1 MYSPLDV
8 ELNLNAVRGAPLE
21 RMWDVLRPD
30 GVLVTVTGDVEHL
43 DELVEVHRRCETGR
57 VAGKLAVAPALP
69 LSQDLEAPPSI
80 PGWPLYLR
88 RRREGGGQGK
98 SSSGTDV
105 QPRQRP
111 SVPPIQQL
119 RGAASVKGRGRG
131 GANLHKCAC
140 TFVYPP
146 EASTLTSGR

>member
-1 MYSPLDV
+1 MAQSGTAVVRGLPLPVLEAWAYRWRKAAMYSPLDV

-88 RRREGGGQGK
+88 RRREGGGRRTPGQ
-98 SSSGTDV
+98 V
-105 QPRQRP
+105 QLRHRRPTPAASQRP
-111 SVPPIQQL
+111 ADPTAT
-119 RGAASVKGRGRG
+119 RRR
-131 GANLHKCAC
+131 
-140 TFVYPP
+140 
-146 EASTLTSGR
+146 